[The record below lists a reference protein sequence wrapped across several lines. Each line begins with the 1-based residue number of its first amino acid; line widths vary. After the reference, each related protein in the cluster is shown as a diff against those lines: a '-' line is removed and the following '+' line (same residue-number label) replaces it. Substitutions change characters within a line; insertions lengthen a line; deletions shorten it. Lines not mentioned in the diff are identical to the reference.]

1 MLQGRTFWELLEKR
15 VDATPD
21 ALMAVDEDMRTLT
34 FAEYW
39 TEAELAAAGLALAG
53 IRVGDVVS
61 WQLPTWIESMVLVAA
76 LSRLGAVQNPILP
89 IYRDREL
96 SHITKEAATKLLV
109 VPPVWRGFDYEELA
123 RDVALDNGD
132 LRVLVSDR
140 ALPQGDPNVLPE
152 PPTAEDPEDFDTWV
166 PTIGDPDSEP
176 GQVGALDTELG
187 DLSTGRSRANWI
199 FYTSGTTAAPK
210 GAMHTDAT
218 LAAAARGMSQ
228 RLGLIQR
235 DRNALVFPLSH
246 IGGLVWLFASL
257 QSGCSNILTE
267 SFNAVE
273 TTEVLSREGV
283 TLAGSGTAFH
293 NAYVAEQRKS
303 LHPIFADVRAFPGG
317 GAPKPPS
324 LVEDVRALFDA
335 PVMSGYGMTEAPI
348 LTMAD
353 LSDADEELATSEG
366 KPLHGVE
373 IRFVAHDGTI
383 VTGNNDGELR
393 VRAPQMMLGYVDPA
407 LDAEAFDD
415 DGFFRTGDLGRMD
428 ERGNVIITGR
438 LKDVII
444 RKGENVSAKEVEDL
458 LNGHELVVDVA
469 VIGLPDSDSGERV
482 CAVIQVAE
490 GDDKVTFDD
499 VIVYLRDQGLMV
511 QKLPEQVEFVD
522 LLPRNQSGKILK
534 HVLRDEFKG
543 SSKLG

>member
-1 MLQGRTFWELLEKR
+1 MLHGQTFWELLEKR

-39 TEAELAAAGLALAG
+39 TEAELAAAGLAAAG
-53 IRVGDVVS
+53 IGAGDVVS
-61 WQLPTWIESMVLVAA
+61 WQLPTWIESMVLAAA
-76 LSRLGAVQNPILP
+76 LSRIGAIQNPILP
-89 IYRDREL
+89 IYRDLEL
-96 SHITKEAATKLLV
+96 THITREVGSKLLV
-109 VPPVWRGFDYEELA
+109 VPAFWRGFDYEELA
-123 RDVALDNGD
+123 RDVAAGNGD
-132 LRVLVSDR
+132 MLVLVSDR
-140 ALPQGDPNVLPE
+140 ALPQGDPKLLP
-152 PPTAEDPEDFDTWV
+152 DVPESGFGEGEADWV
-166 PTIGDPDSEP
+166 
-176 GQVGALDTELG
+176 
-187 DLSTGRSRANWI
+187 

-210 GAMHTDAT
+210 GAKHTDAT
-218 LAAAARGMSQ
+218 LAVAARGMSQ

-235 DRNALVFPLSH
+235 DRNALVFPLTH

-267 SFNAVE
+267 GFNGVE

-293 NAYVAEQRKS
+293 NAYVSEQRKS
-303 LHPIFADVRAFPGG
+303 LHPIFPDVRAFPGG

-335 PVMSGYGMTEAPI
+335 PVLSGYGMTEAPI

-353 LSDADEELATSEG
+353 LSDSDDELATSEG

-373 IRFVAHDGTI
+373 IRFVTHDGSI
-383 VTGNNDGELR
+383 VTGDTEGELR
-393 VRAPQMMLGYVDPA
+393 VRAPQMMLGYVDSS
-407 LDAEAFDD
+407 LDGEAFDD
-415 DGFFRTGDLGRMD
+415 DGFFRTGDLGHLD
-428 ERGNVIITGR
+428 GRGNLVITGR

-458 LNGHELVVDVA
+458 LSGHSLVADVA
-469 VIGLPDSDSGERV
+469 VIGLPDAESGERV
-482 CAVIQVAE
+482 CAVIQIAE
-490 GDDKVTFDD
+490 GDEKVTFDD
-499 VIVYLRDQGLMV
+499 VILYLRDQGLTV

-522 LLPRNQSGKILK
+522 LLPRNQSGKVLK
-534 HVLRDEFKG
+534 HLLRDEFK
-543 SSKLG
+543 